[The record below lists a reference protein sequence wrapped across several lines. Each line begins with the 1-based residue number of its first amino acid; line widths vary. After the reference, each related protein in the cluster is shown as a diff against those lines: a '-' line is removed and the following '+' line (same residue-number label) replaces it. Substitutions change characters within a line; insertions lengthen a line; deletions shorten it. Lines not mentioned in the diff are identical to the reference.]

1 MDTKLSNCQTI
12 KVWQRNLLAVLNCKN
27 AIFLVFIILKS
38 FYSGLMVEKI
48 IDTVKIMNYYI
59 DK

>member
-1 MDTKLSNCQTI
+1 M
-12 KVWQRNLLAVLNCKN
+12 LNCKN
-27 AIFLVFIILKS
+27 TIFSAFIILKS
-38 FYSGLMVEKI
+38 FYNGLMTEKI